1 MPAVLANAG
10 FVHLNS
16 GVTSSLFVNC
26 AILGNRAAGQNVYR
40 PNGPTRFVNCTL
52 VGNQAGTEGGVTLM
66 FGGDSIVLENS
77 IVWNNSA
84 GTGNDIFVN
93 SGSASA
99 NYSLFNPSRSIGTIS
114 GSNNLTTDPLFV
126 DADGADN
133 ITGTLD
139 DDVSLQSGS
148 PAVDQGSNTVADYP
162 NTDLLNRARAG
173 APDMGAYELTS
184 NSVPT
189 FLTATSFSIFENQT
203 VVADINATDSEGDV
217 LIYSISGG
225 ADQNKF
231 SINSASGLL
240 SFVSPPDYENPMDN
254 GGINSYQVEV
264 SVSDGFDTFS
274 QMIQVVVQ
282 DIFETSPVENFVL
295 NLSASAGGSISGGGT
310 FESGTSVTL
319 NATPDAGY
327 SFDHWSGDANG
338 TDNPLT
344 ITIDSNL
351 TIIANF
357 RLSDSNLSNNFDF
370 NSTQLQ
376 IAENSPV
383 GSEVG
388 YLFQTEGDFNITVN
402 YSLVFDN
409 YQSSI
414 PFELNGTGSIMT
426 TAVLDFEQNASYWI
440 EVRATTDDNQ
450 TVTHVFMISVIDVN
464 EVPGGGGTID
474 SNESGYG
481 VGPEFTLDTRD
492 PELPG
497 GGGNV
502 DVNESGYGVGPEF
515 TLDTRDPELPG
526 GGGNVDMNESGY
538 GVGPEFTLDTRDPE
552 LPEGGGNVD
561 MNESGYGVGP
571 EFTLDTRDPELPGGG
586 R

>member
-1 MPAVLANAG
+1 M
-10 FVHLNS
+10 
-16 GVTSSLFVNC
+16 
-26 AILGNRAAGQNVYR
+26 
-40 PNGPTRFVNCTL
+40 
-52 VGNQAGTEGGVTLM
+52 
-66 FGGDSIVLENS
+66 
-77 IVWNNSA
+77 
-84 GTGNDIFVN
+84 
-93 SGSASA
+93 
-99 NYSLFNPSRSIGTIS
+99 
-114 GSNNLTTDPLFV
+114 
-126 DADGADN
+126 
-133 ITGTLD
+133 
-139 DDVSLQSGS
+139 
-148 PAVDQGSNTVADYP
+148 
-162 NTDLLNRARAG
+162 
-173 APDMGAYELTS
+173 
-184 NSVPT
+184 
-189 FLTATSFSIFENQT
+189 
-203 VVADINATDSEGDV
+203 ADINATDSEGDV

-264 SVSDGFDTFS
+264 SVSDGFDTSS

-327 SFDHWSGDANG
+327 TFDHWSGDANG

-502 DVNESGYGVGPEF
+502 D
-515 TLDTRDPELPG
+515 
-526 GGGNVDMNESGY
+526 MNESGY
-538 GVGPEFTLDTRDPE
+538 GVGPEFTLDTR
-552 LPEGGGNVD
+552 
-561 MNESGYGVGP
+561 SRI
-571 EFTLDTRDPELPGGG
+571 TRRWRDY
-586 R
+586 RFQ